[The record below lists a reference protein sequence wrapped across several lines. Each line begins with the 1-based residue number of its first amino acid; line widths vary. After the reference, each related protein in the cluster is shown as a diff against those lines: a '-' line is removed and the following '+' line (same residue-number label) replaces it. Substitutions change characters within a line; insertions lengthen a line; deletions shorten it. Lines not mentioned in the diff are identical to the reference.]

1 MNKISLKSTFTNYKF
16 NVLFFGFIIL
26 YFLIYGPYGYDDAD
40 NGWTLATSWRI
51 FNGQIPYRDILLIRP
66 PLSPIFHSIILFIVP
81 PTLQL
86 IFSRLLFYI
95 LMALSA
101 FFASSILNK
110 SLKLN
115 INTYLLATL
124 GFVFSVHNFPPM
136 AWHTVDAIFFSVLG
150 LYLLTIKDSY
160 ISLFGG
166 VLSLFFAALC
176 KQPFYLMPI
185 LGILYVLM
193 SHSNLKRIVITFI
206 FFTVLLLSF
215 VFILTNLNIL
225 HDFINYTSGST
236 SISDLIQSG
245 FKNYLNINIVY
256 FLIPFIFWLIIR
268 STKVYE
274 KYKLDKSLM
283 SFLFIAIVLLYPIIP
298 LLKGLLHHQYNY
310 NVMFNPSLSRLLF
323 LITFL
328 FLLSNLNRLK
338 VFLPLW
344 FLLSISWCASISWGY
359 AMPVLFSTPLI
370 YGFILVSNQYFDVKN
385 VTKLAISIL
394 CLGSIVYF
402 IAYQKPYCNPIRSE
416 LKYDLSNIFPKLSYI
431 KVSKETFD
439 KYNELFLLHKKYG
452 DNFKTLPGMPLS
464 NYLTDTQSP
473 INIDWVIN
481 AETSNHNDD
490 LINILKAKNTII
502 FIEKIPQLISVDSTN
517 NKFNSSVTFYI
528 KNNWNKIDECNNF
541 EVYRYKSN

>member
-1 MNKISLKSTFTNYKF
+1 M
-16 NVLFFGFIIL
+16 G
-26 YFLIYGPYGYDDAD
+26 D

-51 FNGQIPYRDILLIRP
+51 LNGEIPYKDILLIRP
-66 PLSPIFHSIILFIVP
+66 PLSPIFHSIILSLVP
-81 PTLQL
+81 PTVQL

-95 LMALSA
+95 LMALTA

-110 SLKLN
+110 TYKLN
-115 INTYLLATL
+115 IDTYLLATI

-136 AWHTVDAIFFSVLG
+136 AWHTVDAVFFSVLG
-150 LYLLTIKDSY
+150 LYILTRKDSY
-160 ISLFGG
+160 LSLFFGM
-166 VLSLFFAALC
+166 LFMFFAALC
-176 KQPFYLMPI
+176 KQPFYLIPL
-185 LGILYVLM
+185 LGIFYVL
-193 SHSNLKRIVITFI
+193 LFDKCIKRSIAILVFFI
-206 FFTVLLLSF
+206 IILLSF
-215 VFILTNLNIL
+215 ILLLKNLNIL
-225 HDFINYTSGST
+225 HPFIIFTTGST
-236 SISDLIQSG
+236 TITDLIQSG
-245 FKNYLNINIVY
+245 YKNYLDVNLVFI
-256 FLIPFIFWLIIR
+256 LIPFIFWLIIR
-268 STKVYE
+268 STKLYL

-283 SFLFIAIVLLYPIIP
+283 SYLFISVVLLYPIIS
-298 LLKGLLHHQYNY
+298 LFKGFIHQQYNY
-310 NVMFNPSLSRLLF
+310 NLMFNPNLSRLLF

-328 FLLSNLNRLK
+328 FLLSNLNRLRK
-338 VFLPLW
+338 WLPLW

-385 VTKLAISIL
+385 VTKLVISFL

-439 KYNELFLLHKKYG
+439 KYNELFILHKKYG

-473 INIDWVIN
+473 LNIDWVIN
-481 AETSNHNDD
+481 AETNKQNNQ
-490 LINILKAKNTII
+490 LIEILENKKSII
-502 FIEKIPQLISVDSTN
+502 FLEKMSLTEVNETN

-541 EVYRYKSN
+541 EVYRCENN